1 MPTKDYNSCFNIQ
14 NRDGI
19 CRRPW
24 KSCHQIPYF
33 KSRIIE
39 VWDLMTRLPYFK
51 YRSRILIM
59 VAFHLSE
66 QVFMIFKNE
75 TIRYMMIIIFVLLV
89 SWNWMYF
96 LFLFQFE
103 LEIHS
108 IKFVS
113 WLNVINVRKSS
124 WMHMWR
130 FFEFG

>member
-1 MPTKDYNSCFNIQ
+1 MIALKILTKDYNNCFNIQ

-24 KSCHQIPYF
+24 KSCHQIPYI
-33 KSRIIE
+33 KS
-39 VWDLMTRLPYFK
+39 
-51 YRSRILIM
+51 YRSRILRM

-75 TIRYMMIIIFVLLV
+75 AIRYMMIIFVLLL
-89 SWNWMYF
+89 SSNWMYF

-108 IKFVS
+108 RDKV
-113 WLNVINVRKSS
+113 L
-124 WMHMWR
+124 
-130 FFEFG
+130 